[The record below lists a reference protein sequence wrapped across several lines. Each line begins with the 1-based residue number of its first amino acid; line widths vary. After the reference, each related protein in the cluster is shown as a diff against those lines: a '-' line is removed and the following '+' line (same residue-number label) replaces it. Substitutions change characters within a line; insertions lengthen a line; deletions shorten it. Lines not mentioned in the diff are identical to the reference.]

1 MFSPVS
7 HVSTCFPMFSAVFT
21 CFPMFSADFTGYHH
35 HRLDIVCAC
44 WQKLFV
50 SSGEFEFE
58 QRRRQIFLSP
68 SASCCTPP
76 QSPPLKHSRAAW
88 AGLKTVGRRT
98 PIRKLST
105 SSCRSR
111 AREAR
116 LRQARKSGAE
126 RPVLDRPRR
135 FPLNHHSRV
144 FAITWRDAKL
154 CFKLDAK
161 LYSRKLG
168 AKFDIKLTL
177 QRDIVLHC

>member
-1 MFSPVS
+1 MESDECSTFLTRL
-7 HVSTCFPMFSAVFT
+7 VSTMPQAV
-21 CFPMFSADFTGYHH
+21 
-35 HRLDIVCAC
+35 L
-44 WQKLFV
+44 
-50 SSGEFEFE
+50 SS
-58 QRRRQIFLSP
+58 LLP
-68 SASCCTPP
+68 LPTSASCTPP

-116 LRQARKSGAE
+116 LRQAGKSGAE

-144 FAITWRDAKL
+144 LAITWRDAKL

-161 LYSRKLG
+161 LYSRKLD
-168 AKFDIKLTL
+168 AKFDIKL
-177 QRDIVLHC
+177 